1 MERSE
6 EKAPKNLAHSSQTS
20 KRRGTRSSME
30 KIEFAFRKEQS
41 GIFGNILRPVARVFL
56 INDKIRIPEIL
67 YVDSGADVT
76 LISKSVGELLGL
88 KLTQKDSVE
97 EIKGIG
103 ERSVA
108 MIIKKIQIQIG
119 DTVIPSRISWALTEE
134 VPLLLGRIDV
144 FHLFDITFAKSKKT
158 IFTK

>member
-1 MERSE
+1 
-6 EKAPKNLAHSSQTS
+6 
-20 KRRGTRSSME
+20 ME

-56 INDKIRIPEIL
+56 INGKIRIPEIL

-88 KLTQKDSVE
+88 KITQKDSVE

-119 DTVIPSRISWALTEE
+119 GTVIHSRVSWALTEE

-144 FHLFDITFAKSKKT
+144 FHLFDIAFVKNQKT
-158 IFTK
+158 VFTK